1 MKLTEDRIIRDDDG
15 NIKQYKLTEYEAS
28 YILDVLSYY
37 NKEPNALSQEVKD
50 ELDATFE
57 ISDPWSNYITKDTGR
72 WTNHNISYVSIKDSD
87 LYVAIPWEEGLTE
100 SQENIYPDYYNSG
113 DDVEEYNIVRRKTRM
128 IEEEYYE

>member
-37 NKEPNALSQEVKD
+37 NEEPDALSQEVKD

-57 ISDPWSNYITKDTGR
+57 ISDPWSNYITKDIGR
-72 WTNHNISYVSIKDSD
+72 WTNHNVSYVSIKDSD